1 MFGYVRPERGELR
14 IKDYDFYRAT
24 YCGICREMKLCTGE
38 TSRMTLSYDAVFLA
52 LVRMLYIEESAFS
65 SSQRRCIAHPLK
77 RRPVLDEN
85 PALAYTAR
93 VFALLS
99 YHKLLDD
106 LADEGAALRF
116 AALPLRPALAGARK
130 RAGYEALDHL
140 MERKL
145 AEIREMERA
154 RLDRVDPPASAF
166 GELLGEVFAF
176 DLSERE
182 ARIGRELGYHLG
194 KFIYAADA
202 AEDYKKDA
210 ERGRYNPYVLSY
222 GGRPLTEE
230 NRRTIHTALLLEA
243 RGMASAVEL
252 LPFGDRRILE
262 NLIKNI
268 TYRGLVSRIAFLIP
282 EGEKERKEKE
292 H

>member
-38 TSRMTLSYDAVFLA
+38 ASRLTLSYDAVFLA

-65 SSQRRCIAHPLK
+65 SAKRRCIAHPLK
-77 RRPVLDEN
+77 RRTVLDDN
-85 PALAYTAR
+85 PALSYTAR
-93 VFALLS
+93 VFVLLS

-106 LADEGAALRF
+106 LADEGAVLRLS
-116 AALPLRPALAGARK
+116 AASFRPLMERARK
-130 RAGYEALDHL
+130 RAGYPELDRL
-140 MERKL
+140 MEEKL
-145 AEIREMERA
+145 SEIREMERA

-166 GELLGEVFAF
+166 GELLGGIFAF
-176 DLSERE
+176 ELPERE

-202 AEDYKKDA
+202 AEDYEKDA
-210 ERGRYNPYVLSY
+210 AHGRYNPYVLSY
-222 GGRPLTEE
+222 GGRPMTEE
-230 NRRTIHTALLLEA
+230 NRRTIRTALLLEA
-243 RGMASAVEL
+243 GKMASAVEL
-252 LPFGDRRILE
+252 LPFGNRRIIE

-268 TYRGLVSRIAFLIP
+268 TYRGLLSRLAFLTE
-282 EGEKERKEKE
+282 EGEKTKKG
-292 H
+292 